1 MSDSAR
7 KTINWM
13 DRSEIWYILE
23 GFCFQ
28 VFDDESTDTLREALI
43 VNIEDGTIPEYVI
56 N

>member
-1 MSDSAR
+1 
-7 KTINWM
+7 M
-13 DRSEIWYILE
+13 DRSEICYILE

-43 VNIEDGTIPEYVI
+43 TNVEDGTIPEYVI

>member
-1 MSDSAR
+1 MSER
-7 KTINWM
+7 TRTTIKWM
-13 DRSEIWYILE
+13 NRNEICYILE

-43 VNIEDGTIPEYVI
+43 VNVEDGTIPEHVI